1 MAGHQARCDGPR
13 PANVRPPWYN
23 RINDNERGKM
33 NYNVTTTL
41 DRKYGHAPHLMV
53 DPYTEARNG
62 ALYLVSQSKYQTA
75 IRIDG
80 IVDVEE
86 A

>member
-1 MAGHQARCDGPR
+1 MFMAST
-13 PANVRPPWYN
+13 
-23 RINDNERGKM
+23 NEGNKV

-41 DRKYGHAPHLMV
+41 DRKYGHAPHFME
-53 DPYTEARNG
+53 DPYTEERHG
-62 ALYLVSQSKYQTA
+62 YLYLVSRGEFKTA
-75 IRIDG
+75 IRLDG

>member
-1 MAGHQARCDGPR
+1 
-13 PANVRPPWYN
+13 
-23 RINDNERGKM
+23 M

-41 DRKYGHAPHLMV
+41 DRKYGHAPHFME
-53 DPYTEARNG
+53 DPYTEERYG
-62 ALYLVSQSKYQTA
+62 CLYLVSQGEFKTA

-80 IVDVEE
+80 IYDVEE

>member
-1 MAGHQARCDGPR
+1 
-13 PANVRPPWYN
+13 
-23 RINDNERGKM
+23 M

-41 DRKYGHAPHLMV
+41 DRKYFHAPHLMI
-53 DPYTEARNG
+53 DPYTEERYDT
-62 ALYLVSQSKYQTA
+62 LYLVSQGPYQTA
-75 IRIDG
+75 IRIDA